1 MRLIK
6 IGIGNVNPTVGAFRK
21 NVDHIVAQARA
32 MAAQGCQIAVFGE
45 LSISGYPCEDLV
57 QWASFVDQ
65 QGVELERLAR
75 ELNTEK
81 TSTMAV
87 VVGLTVPLDGN
98 LYNVAALIAQGQ
110 VVGLVPKENLPDY
123 NVFYEGR
130 TVTPGMIGMHETLGE
145 IRIGDMIFE
154 LGFGKMAL
162 EVCEDIW
169 RSDGPMVRRAFS
181 GAELIVNISAS
192 PFRIGVVDTRRE
204 MIATRACDNTA
215 TVVYVNLVGA
225 QDALVFDG
233 GGYVNQCGRMMLEV
247 TRGHVGFET
256 CVVDLDRV
264 RRVRNENTTWRRSR
278 QQFLTSHKAVPLV
291 SDPGLHE
298 VARPNND
305 LPYPVPAHKNFF
317 LPKPEEK
324 PVSARERYFQDLTMV
339 IAMATWDYFEKS
351 GAFKR
356 FLIALSG
363 GKDSCLTLL
372 LAHRAVCGQADRR
385 GLEGESRAAFVKD
398 MIWCVDMPSRHNSM
412 DTRGIT
418 EKICEELGVTLVV
431 SPIQQAV
438 EKERE
443 ALKATLCVEMLGRQV
458 EQNIQARVRGE
469 RMWNLTNELGGLWL
483 QTSNMS
489 EKAVGYTTIGGDM
502 MGTYGLIANLPKTVV
517 IEFIRWWYEKTG
529 LWVLSVLDT
538 TTASA
543 ELEANQSDEADLMP
557 FPVLDACFALFVGE
571 KMTIQEVR
579 HVIQQMWPEEPRI
592 PEWVDRF
599 ARLFLNS
606 IFKWVQT
613 PLAVHLGGLDLDRER
628 ALQLP
633 VIQDRSWLQE

>member
-6 IGIGNVNPTVGAFRK
+6 VGIGNVNPKVGAFQK
-21 NVDHIVAQARA
+21 NVEQILTQARA
-32 MAAQGCQIAVFGE
+32 MAAEGCQVAAFGE
-45 LSISGYPCEDLV
+45 LSVAGYPCEDLV

-65 QGVELERLAR
+65 QGAHLERLVR
-75 ELNTEK
+75 EL
-81 TSTMAV
+81 STDGIRSMAV

-98 LYNVAALIAQGQ
+98 LYNVAALIVDGRI
-110 VVGLVPKENLPDY
+110 VGFVPKENLPDY

-130 TVTPGMIGMHETLGE
+130 TVSPGTIGMRETINE
-145 IRIGDMIFE
+145 IPIGDMIFE
-154 LGFGKMAL
+154 LGFGKLAL

-169 RSDGPMVRRAFS
+169 RPDGPMVRRAFS

-192 PFRIGVVDTRRE
+192 PFRLGVVNTRRE
-204 MIATRACDNTA
+204 MIATRANDNCA
-215 TVVYVNLVGA
+215 TVLYVNLVGA

-233 GGYVNQCGRMMLEV
+233 GGSVNQCGRSVLQAR
-247 TRGHVGFET
+247 RGRLGFET

-264 RRVRNENTTWRRSR
+264 RRIRNENTTWRRSR
-278 QQFLTSHKAVPLV
+278 QQYLALHQAVPVV
-291 SDPGLHE
+291 SDAALRL
-298 VARPNND
+298 AALPNND
-305 LPYPVPAHKNFF
+305 LPYPIPQHRNFF
-317 LPKPEEK
+317 LPTPEDK
-324 PVSARERYFQDLTMV
+324 PVTPRDNYFQDLTMV
-339 IAMATWDYFEKS
+339 ITMAAWDYFEKS

-372 LAHRAVCGQADRR
+372 LVHQAVCDEADRR
-385 GLEGESRAAFVKD
+385 GLDGAFRSAFIKD
-398 MIWCVDMPSRHNSM
+398 MILCVDMPSQHNS
-412 DTRGIT
+412 DETRGIT
-418 EKICEELGVTLVV
+418 RTICENLGVTLIV
-431 SPIQQAV
+431 SPIQEAV
-438 EKERE
+438 EKEHE
-443 ALKATLCVEMLGRQV
+443 ALKATLGVDTLGRRV
-458 EQNIQARVRGE
+458 KQNIQARVRGE
-469 RMWNLTNELGGLWL
+469 RMWNLANEVDGLWL

-502 MGTYGLIANLPKTVV
+502 MGAYGLIANLPKTVV

-571 KMTIQEVR
+571 KMAIQEVR
-579 HVIQQMWPEEPRI
+579 HVIQQMWPQESRV

-599 ARLFLNS
+599 AQLFLNS

-633 VIQDRSWLQE
+633 VVQDRSWLQG